1 MFARAKRAGLFPA
14 LAGSGGRATVLLFA
28 PVTAL
33 ALVAG
38 GFAYGLHHAADRF
51 TGALLGQYTLELP
64 AMDPGGGGPVFGQGD
79 AAASGRDYEREVVAF
94 LAEAGEVRAV
104 EAVDPAAV
112 AALIEPWLG
121 GAPPQALPLPRFYDV
136 LLQPG
141 REALTP
147 ALLAE
152 FAALAPDARLER
164 YDAWNAPLLRSAG
177 RLRALSLAGL
187 ALAAAA
193 FALAA
198 FHAARGAL
206 LAHRETVRLVHRLGA
221 TDGFLAREVARG
233 ARRLGF
239 QGALWGALLAA
250 PLLAAAFAALPR
262 ADSLQDGSLQT
273 LPLQA
278 GLPWQLWLA
287 LFAAP
292 FAAAALA
299 GAVAHLGVRLL
310 LWREA

>member
-1 MFARAKRAGLFPA
+1 M
-14 LAGSGGRATVLLFA
+14 
-28 PVTAL
+28 
-33 ALVAG
+33 
-38 GFAYGLHHAADRF
+38 
-51 TGALLGQYTLELP
+51 
-64 AMDPGGGGPVFGQGD
+64 
-79 AAASGRDYEREVVAF
+79 
-94 LAEAGEVRAV
+94 
-104 EAVDPAAV
+104 EAVDPVAV

-292 FAAAALA
+292 SLRCRSACGCGCATSACASSCGAKPEAARRFRCVRRLRSVRRARQAPRLRLGHTLALPRRCLAPQLVLALPPPRRRAGRSGPARVGLAAPGRCGGRPHRRA
-299 GAVAHLGVRLL
+299 PSGCRRG
-310 LWREA
+310 

>member
-1 MFARAKRAGLFPA
+1 M
-14 LAGSGGRATVLLFA
+14 
-28 PVTAL
+28 
-33 ALVAG
+33 
-38 GFAYGLHHAADRF
+38 
-51 TGALLGQYTLELP
+51 
-64 AMDPGGGGPVFGQGD
+64 
-79 AAASGRDYEREVVAF
+79 AF

-141 REALTP
+141 REALPP

-187 ALAAAA
+187 VLAAAA

-198 FHAARGAL
+198 FMPRAVPCWRTARLSG
-206 LAHRETVRLVHRLGA
+206 LVHRLGA

-239 QGALWGALLAA
+239 QGAFWGALLAA

-262 ADSLQDGSLQT
+262 ADSLQGGSLQV